1 MFKSLIENLPSR
13 YFWLG
18 NIVFWL
24 LLNSLAATNSYRM
37 NLHFNRQV
45 DWLDVW
51 LEYLPWWGNW
61 ALIAPLIIA
70 STQMISFD
78 GNSLHKFI
86 AKTLAVMM
94 VFFCFYWSLT
104 IVEVSLISEGTL
116 SISALRESFAQLML
130 SPLHMD
136 FLVYIAVLCS
146 GYSYTYY
153 TRSRQQSK
161 RNRELSEQL
170 LQVELQSLKS
180 QLNPHFL
187 FNTLNTIASLIR
199 LDNKPNAIKALS
211 ELSSMLRKVLENQ
224 RHQLISLK
232 QEMEF
237 IESYLIIQRMRFE
250 NKLTTQVNVDPNCLT
265 LDVPFMLLQP
275 LVENAVQHGSQ
286 LESNKNELRLD
297 VYCQDDYLHVKLINK
312 IPEKDEHQGFGIG
325 LSNCRKRLEKLY
337 EYDFQLTLTPM
348 DNGYFETYLCLPIG
362 VLDA

>member
-1 MFKSLIENLPSR
+1 MFKTFIDNLPSR

-18 NIVFWL
+18 NVIFWL
-24 LLNSLAATNSYRM
+24 LLNSMAATNSYRM
-37 NLHFNRQV
+37 ALHFNRPEP
-45 DWLDVW
+45 WLDIW

-70 STQMISFD
+70 STQIIAFDANKLTSF
-78 GNSLHKFI
+78 I
-86 AKTLAVMM
+86 IKTFGVML
-94 VFFCFYWSLT
+94 VFFSGYWGLT
-104 IVEVSLISEGTL
+104 IVEV
-116 SISALRESFAQLML
+116 ALLNKGYINLQVIKESVAQLLL

-136 FLVYIAVLCS
+136 FLVYLAVLCS

-153 TRSRQQSK
+153 KRSRQQSK
-161 RNRELSEQL
+161 RNQELSEQL
-170 LQVELQSLKS
+170 LQIELQSLKS

-199 LDNKPNAIKALS
+199 LDNKSHAIKALS

-224 RHQLISLK
+224 RHQLISLG
-232 QEMEF
+232 QEVEF
-237 IESYLIIQRMRFE
+237 IESYLTIQKMRFSH
-250 NKLTTQVNVDPNCLT
+250 KLTTSLEVDTECL
-265 LDVPFMLLQP
+265 DIEVPFMLLQP

-286 LESNKNELRLD
+286 LESDQNELKLSI
-297 VYCQDDYLHVKLINK
+297 YCGQGYLHVKLINK

-337 EYDFQLTLTPM
+337 DLDFQLTLTPKQ
-348 DNGYFETYLCLPIG
+348 DGYFETYLCMPIG